1 MVTSHPWPGGWCG
14 SWVCQG
20 KDFSRMWSKE
30 QDIHCFSGEVA
41 LETETDRK
49 TETLCFS
56 FHVFVFFLFTSLTV
70 PLLFWCLNLF
80 NTCVYVPTT
89 AWPCCHLAKLHTSRS
104 FHLSLW
110 TSLSSVFNHFGSS
123 FLNSTQFKNKLN
135 CHPCGLKSRLL
146 QSPAER
152 EPWLGAYGG
161 EIAPCCY
168 TVSSRLPQQWR
179 PVKGGGGR
187 ERARNWAGQ
196 SWRPWFCFSVFLLI
210 DWYRWILTLVSASR
224 RCKSTYSKQKVWLLL
239 SPGHPTLKKQRK

>member
-1 MVTSHPWPGGWCG
+1 MLYTDYPRPRDCLTLIGYAWGREKKQAERIQDSTGPGRWELNGDKRPLWWHLTPWPGGWCG

-20 KDFSRMWSKE
+20 KDFSRTWSKE
-30 QDIHCFSGEVA
+30 QDIHCFSGEIA
-41 LETETDRK
+41 LQTETDRK

-70 PLLFWCLNLF
+70 PLLSWCLNLF

-135 CHPCGLKSRLL
+135 CHPCGLKSRPCKAL
-146 QSPAER
+146 QSASLGWVHVGER
-152 EPWLGAYGG
+152 
-161 EIAPCCY
+161 
-168 TVSSRLPQQWR
+168 
-179 PVKGGGGR
+179 
-187 ERARNWAGQ
+187 
-196 SWRPWFCFSVFLLI
+196 
-210 DWYRWILTLVSASR
+210 
-224 RCKSTYSKQKVWLLL
+224 
-239 SPGHPTLKKQRK
+239 